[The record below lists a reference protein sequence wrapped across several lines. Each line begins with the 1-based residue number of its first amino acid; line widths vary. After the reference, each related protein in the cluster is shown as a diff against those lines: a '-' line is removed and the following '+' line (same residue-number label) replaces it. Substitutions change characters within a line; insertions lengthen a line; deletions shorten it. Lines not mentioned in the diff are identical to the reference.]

1 MIFPI
6 QSLSVQ
12 TYLTLKGKALPSTKT
27 KTQQMCSYILMQQNS
42 NTYEMRA
49 ISSTLSSVI
58 PLPHGLLSGLR
69 LLTRSWP
76 HQSRDLRIL
85 LLTSKCGCFWI
96 FWPLK
101 ERTLSW
107 AYESTI
113 GRRSAVPTEF
123 CFVFRENFQGLSLSS
138 SGKSLVSAENGWV
151 SLGHQSLE
159 DSSQGF
165 PGIPGVLEEGME
177 EIGYT
182 TLVAFY
188 VKRTI
193 SQNTIFGKNLPL
205 LWLKWSLN
213 WFSL

>member
-1 MIFPI
+1 MLLILKHDFSNPESECPNLFDFEGESTSFN
-6 QSLSVQ
+6 QDKDPTNVQLYSNAAELKYLRNEGDKFNFVVSYPLTSRSLKWTQASDPFLTSSVQ
-12 TYLTLKGKALPSTKT
+12 GFEDFTSEVEMCVFLNFLT
-27 KTQQMCSYILMQQNS
+27 
-42 NTYEMRA
+42 
-49 ISSTLSSVI
+49 V
-58 PLPHGLLSGLR
+58 
-69 LLTRSWP
+69 
-76 HQSRDLRIL
+76 
-85 LLTSKCGCFWI
+85 
-96 FWPLK
+96 K
-101 ERTLSW
+101 ERALSW
-107 AYESTI
+107 ASESII

-182 TLVAFY
+182 TLVEFY

-205 LWLKWSLN
+205 C
-213 WFSL
+213 FD